1 MDDSPI
7 PRCIF
12 KIILIV
18 ACLLFVVI
26 LAGIDTY
33 GNLQDSNCLSFTSV
47 SDSKYI
53 GIMYKVGILV
63 PLCCCAFFALENRV
77 KLLVKKTPS
86 LCRCEKIL
94 NC

>member
-12 KIILIV
+12 TIILIV
-18 ACLLFVVI
+18 ACLLFVV
-26 LAGIDTY
+26 LFAGIDTY

-47 SDSKYI
+47 SDSEYI
-53 GIMYKVGILV
+53 GIIYKVGIFI
-63 PLCCCAFFALENRV
+63 PLCCCAFFALEDRI
-77 KLLVKKTPS
+77 KLVIKKNLTFF
-86 LCRCEKIL
+86 RCEKIL